1 MNKVILIPDSFKG
14 TMSSS
19 EICSIMRDVILS
31 HYPECDV
38 VSIPVADGGEG
49 SVDAFLE
56 ALGGEKIYKEVTGPY
71 FSEKVR
77 GYYGILPDGTAV
89 IEMAAAAALPM
100 VGERKNPSLTTTY
113 GVGEL
118 ILDALSH
125 KAERI
130 ILGLGGSATNDAA
143 CGLASA
149 LGVKFLKE
157 TGEKFIPTGG
167 TLDEVSEIDLSGIDE
182 RLKTVEITTMCDID
196 NPFYGEDGAAFVYG
210 PQKGADEKMVRDLDN
225 KMRRLASVMKRECGV
240 DVEAI
245 PGSGAAG
252 GMGGG
257 MVAFFGSKLQMG
269 IEAVLDTVHFQSI
282 LEGADYVYTG
292 EGRIDGQSLRGKVVI
307 GVAREAK
314 KKGVN
319 VVAFVGDIADGA
331 EKAYNEGVSAIFS
344 INRVALPYK
353 EQRPR
358 AKKDLAL
365 TLDNLLRFQKK
376 LEGD

>member
-1 MNKVILIPDSFKG
+1 MKKVILIPDSFKG

-19 EICSIMRDVILS
+19 EICNIMKKAVLE
-31 HYPECDV
+31 HYPECEV
-38 VSIPVADGGEG
+38 TSIPVADGGEG

-71 FSEKVR
+71 FGEKVK
-77 GYYGILPDGTAV
+77 GYYGLLPGNVAV
-89 IEMAAAAALPM
+89 LEMAAAAALPM
-100 VGERKNPSLTTTY
+100 VGDRKDPSSTTTY

-118 ILDALSH
+118 LIDAASRGV
-125 KAERI
+125 KRI

-149 LGVKFLKE
+149 VGVGFYNRK
-157 TGEKFIPTGG
+157 GEKFIPVGG
-167 TLDEVSEIDLSGIDE
+167 TLDEVERIDLSGIDPAI
-182 RLKTVEITTMCDID
+182 KNIPITTMCDID
-196 NPFYGEDGAAFVYG
+196 NPFYGPEGAAVVYG
-210 PQKGADEKMVRDLDN
+210 PQKGADEKMVRELDK
-225 KMRRLASVMKRECGV
+225 KMRKLSEVMKRDCGV

-269 IEAVLDTVHFQSI
+269 IETVLETVGFSSL
-282 LEGADYVYTG
+282 LEGADFVYTG
-292 EGRIDGQSLRGKVVI
+292 EGKIDGQSLRGKVVI

-314 KKGVN
+314 RKGVKTI
-319 VVAFVGDIADGA
+319 AFVGDIADDITQ
-331 EKAYNEGVSAIFS
+331 AYEEGVSAIFS

-353 EQRPR
+353 EQRLR
-358 AKKDLAL
+358 AKSDLYL
-365 TLDNLLRFQKK
+365 TLDNLLRFQK
-376 LEGD
+376 EIER